1 MENTEIINI
10 WRSHDRKLEQNLVLN
25 KIIAEEITRKKVKS
39 ALSSMTLVKL
49 LAVMIGTL
57 WVISLDFVIVNL
69 IINALDQIS
78 PFFLV
83 SACIQVLITKVAIGV
98 YIHQLLLI
106 HKTDI
111 SESITET
118 QERLTTLTSSTLLV
132 TRILFL
138 QLPLWTT
145 FYLHSGMLEA
155 ENTILLIFQ
164 AFVTIS
170 FSFLAIWL
178 FKNIKYENKDKKWFR
193 LLFSGAEWVPIIKSM
208 ELLKEVEEFKKS

>member
-10 WRSHDRKLEQNLVLN
+10 WKSLDRKLEQNLVLN
-25 KIIAEEITRKKVKS
+25 KTIAEEITRKKVKS

-49 LAVMIGTL
+49 LAVMIGVV

-69 IINALDQIS
+69 VINAFDQVS

-83 SACIQVLITKVAIGV
+83 SAGIQVLITKVAIGI
-98 YIHQLLLI
+98 YIHQLILI

-111 SESITET
+111 TESITET
-118 QERLTTLTSSTLLV
+118 QERLTTLKSSSLLV
-132 TRILFL
+132 ARILFL

-145 FYLHSGMLEA
+145 FYLQSGMLETG
-155 ENTILLIFQ
+155 NTILLILQ
-164 AFVTIS
+164 GVVTIS
-170 FSFLAIWL
+170 FSFLALWL

-208 ELLKEVEEFKKS
+208 ELLREVEKFKKS

>member
-10 WRSHDRKLEQNLVLN
+10 WKSHGRRLEQNLMLN
-25 KIIAEEITRKKVKS
+25 KTIAEEIIRMKVKS

-49 LAVMIGTL
+49 LAVMMGIA

-69 IINALDQIS
+69 VINALDQVS

-83 SACIQVLITKVAIGV
+83 SACIQVLITKVAIGI
-98 YIHQLLLI
+98 YIHQLILI

-111 SESITET
+111 SESITQT
-118 QERLTTLTSSTLLV
+118 QERLATLKSSTLLV

-138 QLPLWTT
+138 QFPLWTT
-145 FYLHSGMLEA
+145 FYLHSGMLETGNA
-155 ENTILLIFQ
+155 ILFILQ
-164 AFVTIS
+164 AVVTIS
-170 FSFLAIWL
+170 FSYLAIWL

-193 LLFSGAEWVPIIKSM
+193 LLFGGAEWGSHH
-208 ELLKEVEEFKKS
+208 

>member
-10 WRSHDRKLEQNLVLN
+10 WKLHDRKLEQNLVLN
-25 KIIAEEITRKKVKS
+25 KTIAEEITRKKVKS

-49 LAVMIGTL
+49 LAVMIGVV

-69 IINALDQIS
+69 VINAFDQIS
-78 PFFLV
+78 PFFLFSV
-83 SACIQVLITKVAIGV
+83 GIQVVITKVAIGI
-98 YIHQLLLI
+98 YIHQLILI

-118 QERLTTLTSSTLLV
+118 QERLTTLKSSTLLV

-145 FYLHSGMLEA
+145 FYLHSGMLETG
-155 ENTILLIFQ
+155 NTPWLILQ
-164 AFVTIS
+164 AVVTIS
-170 FSFLAIWL
+170 FSYLAIWL

-193 LLFSGAEWVPIIKSM
+193 LLFNGAEWVPIIKSM